1 MTATY
6 LHTFWHLTP
15 DEIDR
20 IKEECGD
27 MVREISWAMGFI
39 EVEFPS
45 EEDYYQYITQ
55 PIREAFAP

>member
-45 EEDYYQYITQ
+45 E
-55 PIREAFAP
+55 